1 MQQRERLAA
10 SMSERGL
17 DVMVLTHPNDVLY
30 VTGYT
35 SVLERWQ
42 LQEPLAA
49 AIVFA
54 DPARPVILALPE
66 ALVGLL
72 AVLESQGRPD
82 RADELRVFDFF
93 TFCEVMRALDP
104 HAPATSIGE
113 EALRMYGQRVR
124 GACEHDII
132 DAIVAALQDHGLGSA
147 RAGFDDLRVGE
158 HVRSRYRDGELE
170 VRDGLDA
177 VVRARVVKTPSELA
191 EMREVGKVA
200 DLCMKAAVDALQPGV
215 TWDEVQYRTADAMT
229 RLDVIPVDEGAM
241 LFGGAFKGEF
251 MPELFR
257 TRHNRALEDGQI
269 VILEVQGTH
278 KGWWID
284 INRTATMGPPS
295 TDYQKLHDDLR
306 DAFLEMVDH
315 MKPGNSTAD
324 LAPMCWERLRSRGVP
339 VPEKTMVIAHGV
351 GYMTLE
357 MPQPYPN
364 MGLHGNDG
372 FTLEENMVI
381 SLDCLYF
388 GGALGPCHMENV
400 HIIEAD
406 GAVSIYDTPLEL
418 CGPR

>member
-1 MQQRERLAA
+1 MQQIERLR
-10 SMSERGL
+10 SLMSGDGL
-17 DVMVLTHPNDVLY
+17 DLMVLTHPNDVLY
-30 VTGYT
+30 AAGYE

-49 AIVFA
+49 AIIFA
-54 DPARPVILALPE
+54 DPGRPVILAIPE

-72 AVLESQGRPD
+72 AVLASQGRPD
-82 RADELRVFDFF
+82 RAQELRVFDFF

-104 HAPATSIGE
+104 HAPVTSIGE
-113 EALRMYGQRVR
+113 EAVRMYGERVR

-132 DAIVAALQDHGLGSA
+132 DSIVAALHDHETGSA
-147 RAGFDDLRVGE
+147 TAGFDDLRVAQKVSE
-158 HVRSRYRDGELE
+158 RYRGGQLQI
-170 VRDGLDA
+170 RDGLDT
-177 VVRARVVKTPSELA
+177 VVRSRVVKTASELA

-200 DLCMKAAVDALQPGV
+200 DLCMKAAVDALQPGI

-284 INRTATMGPPS
+284 INRTATMGAP
-295 TDYQKLHDDLR
+295 TVEYQQLHDHLR
-306 DAFLEMVDH
+306 DAFLKMVDH

-324 LAPMCWERLRSRGVP
+324 LSPMCFEHLRSKGIP

-372 FTLEENMVI
+372 FVLEEGMVI

-388 GGALGPCHMENV
+388 GGYVGPCHMENV